1 MTNPLGETLYK
12 YLLKI
17 YMFLSSLDAKEICTW
32 FQKSVLVIS
41 LKMMTSG
48 QVFIQT
54 SVILYVLF

>member
-1 MTNPLGETLYK
+1 MTNPPGETLYK
-12 YLLKI
+12 SLLKI
-17 YMFLSSLDAKEICTW
+17 YMFLSSLDAKEIYTW